1 MTSENENTVA
11 PLMVAIRAYKERFD
25 EGPPIFGWDERE
37 AIAAIEHALRDGKP
51 LTAGAET
58 QIPPQ
63 ALL

>member
-1 MTSENENTVA
+1 MTFIE
-11 PLMVAIRAYKERFD
+11 AIAAYIERFD
-25 EGPPIFGWDERE
+25 EGPPIFGWDEHE
-37 AIAAIEHALRDGKP
+37 AVAAIEQALRDGKP

>member
-1 MTSENENTVA
+1 MNQKRNPPERNLIEAV
-11 PLMVAIRAYKERFD
+11 IAYEKRFG
-25 EGPPIFGWDERE
+25 EGPPIFGWDEHE
-37 AIAAIEHALRDGKP
+37 AVAAIERALRDGKP